1 MIMKRL
7 FPSSVRARVMT
18 SRLGSLL
25 MLFQRT
31 PIVQMLF
38 PEAKI
43 IGGAGIG
50 ELAKWSVATVAGLGA
65 FDSVAGATT
74 IAQISPTAGSNTVAA
89 KQGQN
94 LSFVFQ
100 LTNYPDKPGSWK
112 VTGLPTGLTHADAK
126 SNSIDSVSGIPTQSG
141 TFSVKITAY
150 ANTTYSGDS
159 FSKTFTMNVASN
171 NPARIT
177 TDPSSVTINSG
188 QTTTL
193 TVVAAGATPLTYKW
207 YRGNSGSTATPVGSN
222 SASFTTP
229 TLTAN
234 TSYWVRVSNAD
245 NPSGADSSTATVT
258 VRQPAAITAHPQ
270 SVTINSGETATMSV
284 TATGTAPLTYQW
296 YQGSSG
302 NTASPVGTNSSTFTS
317 PALTAATSYWVKVTN
332 TANPTGAN
340 SNTATVSLT
349 QPAAIT
355 THPQPKSIDYNTTAT
370 LNVTASGTS
379 PLTYQWYQGASGDT
393 AIPVGTNSATF
404 TSPALTTSTS
414 YWVKVT
420 NAANPAGAA
429 SDAATV
435 TVGSFVPISI
445 VTQPAASV
453 FIQRGN
459 KATLNVTATGSVPRT
474 YQWYQGPVG
483 DTTTPVGTN
492 SATFITPILAAET
505 SYWVRV
511 GNGGSTMDS
520 DAAVVTPSLM
530 DVEKPLGTKL
540 KNGTSTLSYGNLKLG
555 TQSAISI
562 TIRNSGDKD
571 LTGITTAVS
580 GLQASDY
587 QVSTPLATTLAPDA
601 TTTFSVTFKPT
612 AGGTRKT
619 VLRIL
624 SDVPDEPPFTINLTG
639 TCLLPVPEIGIQ
651 QPKGT
656 NLIDGKTKRSFGT
669 AKMQSKGKSTT
680 FVITNTGDANLTGLS
695 IVKTGNH
702 PSDFIAKAPA
712 KTTLAPGAS
721 TTFKVTFKPLAT
733 GTRKASLNIK
743 SNDADEN
750 PFNISV
756 TGLGTR

>member
-1 MIMKRL
+1 MWLQLIFPTKTPKHLMTMKRL

-74 IAQISPTAGSNTVAA
+74 IAQISPNPGSNTVPA

-112 VTGLPTGLTHADAK
+112 VTGLPNGLTHADAK

-150 ANTTYSGDS
+150 SKTTYSGDS

-171 NPARIT
+171 DPARIT

-207 YRGNSGSTATPVGSN
+207 YRGNSGSTANPVGSN

-229 TLTAN
+229 ALTAN

-296 YQGSSG
+296 YQG
-302 NTASPVGTNSSTFTS
+302 
-317 PALTAATSYWVKVTN
+317 
-332 TANPTGAN
+332 
-340 SNTATVSLT
+340 
-349 QPAAIT
+349 
-355 THPQPKSIDYNTTAT
+355 
-370 LNVTASGTS
+370 
-379 PLTYQWYQGASGDT
+379 ASGDT

-404 TSPALTTSTS
+404 ITPALTASTS

-429 SDAATV
+429 SDAAAV
-435 TVGSFVPISI
+435 TVGSFVPVNI
-445 VTQPAASV
+445 VTQPAATV

-459 KATLNVTATGSVPRT
+459 KATLNVTATGSAPRT

-530 DVEKPLGTKL
+530 DVEKPPGTKL
-540 KNGTSTLSYGNLKLG
+540 KNGTSTISYGNLKLG
-555 TQSAISI
+555 ATSTITI

-571 LTGITTAVS
+571 LTGITTAATGS
-580 GLQASDY
+580 QAMDY
-587 QVSTPLATTLAPDA
+587 QVSDPLATTLAPDA
-601 TTTFSVTFKPT
+601 TTTITVTFKPT
-612 AGGTRKT
+612 AGGTRKA
-619 VLRIL
+619 VVRIL
-624 SDVPDEPPFTINLTG
+624 SDMPDEPPFSINLTG

-656 NLIDGKTKRSFGT
+656 NLVDGKAKRSFGT
-669 AKMQSKGKSTT
+669 ARTQTPGKSST
-680 FVITNTGDANLTGLS
+680 FTITNTGDGNLTGLA

-702 PSDFIAKAPA
+702 RDDFAVKAPG
-712 KTTLAPGAS
+712 KTTLAPGTS
-721 TTFKVTFKPLAT
+721 TTFKVTFSPRGT
-733 GTRKASLNIK
+733 GTRKASLQIK
-743 SNDADEN
+743 SDDADEN
-750 PFNISV
+750 PFNIAV
-756 TGLGTR
+756 TGLGIR